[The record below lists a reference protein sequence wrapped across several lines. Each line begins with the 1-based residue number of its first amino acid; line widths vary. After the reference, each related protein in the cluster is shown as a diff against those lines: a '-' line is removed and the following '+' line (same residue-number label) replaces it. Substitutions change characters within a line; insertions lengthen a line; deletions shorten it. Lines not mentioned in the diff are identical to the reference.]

1 MKRTV
6 SGLKR
11 LLTDLDLPEAD
22 RPRVEPDLLAGA
34 ATSRALEEAAGYS
47 PAAELLP
54 YPYIFGFGA
63 VAVARDPVLDL
74 NTRLAVVRSA
84 IRGLRPLDD
93 NGIPHGLPALLSF
106 LAGAGALHRVTF
118 QVVMIAT
125 DMAGDLYDDWRTD
138 EARVL
143 LDWLIAKSEM
153 PDADA
158 LWWLDYNVWH
168 GAQEP

>member
-22 RPRVEPDLLAGA
+22 RPRVESDLLDGVANF
-34 ATSRALEEAAGYS
+34 RAHDEVAGYYTD
-47 PAAELLP
+47 AELLR

-106 LAGAGALHRVTF
+106 L
-118 QVVMIAT
+118 
-125 DMAGDLYDDWRTD
+125 
-138 EARVL
+138 
-143 LDWLIAKSEM
+143 S
-153 PDADA
+153 
-158 LWWLDYNVWH
+158 LWN
-168 GAQEP
+168 